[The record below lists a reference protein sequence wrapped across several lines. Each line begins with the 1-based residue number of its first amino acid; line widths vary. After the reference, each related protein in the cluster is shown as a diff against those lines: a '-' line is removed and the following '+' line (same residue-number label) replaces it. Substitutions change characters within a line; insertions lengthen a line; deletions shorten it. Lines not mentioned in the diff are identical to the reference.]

1 MFTDDATSLQFESR
15 NGYVGLVL
23 RVRPG
28 HAGAHLLRISVP
40 AAALHASDCATV
52 AVGTR
57 RPQNNL
63 FTCAHGRKQQPAAL
77 AERLRFV
84 GRIELSETDLHLLVA
99 ARLSA
104 AYGQRVA
111 ISDSDD
117 EAGGERRRGGSSK
130 RNDEEDR

>member
-57 RPQNNL
+57 RPQNSL
-63 FTCAHGRKQQPAAL
+63 FTCAHRRKRLPAAL